1 MSNLLPK
8 PDQTAF
14 QETAPGRQIRPGRSL
29 PWLLAGLHAT
39 TAPSIPGGMPPPL
52 GPVVIT

>member
-8 PDQTAF
+8 PDQIAF

-29 PWLLAGLHAT
+29 PWLLAGLHVQRRRVSA
-39 TAPSIPGGMPPPL
+39 AGCRRPWAGR
-52 GPVVIT
+52 

>member
-8 PDQTAF
+8 PDQIAF

-29 PWLLAGLHAT
+29 PWLLAGLHVT

-52 GPVVIT
+52 GRW